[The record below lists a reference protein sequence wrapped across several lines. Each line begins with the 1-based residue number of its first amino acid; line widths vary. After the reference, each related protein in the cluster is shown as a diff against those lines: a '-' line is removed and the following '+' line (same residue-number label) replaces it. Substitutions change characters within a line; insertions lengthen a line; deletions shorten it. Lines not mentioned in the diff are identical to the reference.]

1 LICLLTRVEYRLFRR
16 SIELLIFMKNKA
28 IGSEKVKKTWP
39 TKKAMEQVYSKGLWG
54 GNKHDFYSGE
64 GSHHPDIVNP
74 YINALISFLTSFES
88 PLVVCDLG
96 CGDFNVGKE
105 LVKHTESYIAV
116 DIVQALIEDN
126 KEKFREDNLEFRCLD
141 IATDSLPFGDCV
153 LLRQVLQ
160 HLSNTEIERIL
171 SKLTDYK
178 YVILTEHIPEGEFIP
193 NKEIISGQGTRLKK
207 HSGLN
212 LLEPPFNFKVINEK
226 ELSSVNLNGVKGLFV
241 TTQYQM
247 F

>member
-1 LICLLTRVEYRLFRR
+1 
-16 SIELLIFMKNKA
+16 MKNKA

-39 TKKAMEQVYSKGLWG
+39 TKKAMEQVYSKRLWG

-74 YINALISFLTSFES
+74 YINALTSFLTSFES

-160 HLSNTEIERIL
+160 HFER
-171 SKLTDYK
+171 
-178 YVILTEHIPEGEFIP
+178 
-193 NKEIISGQGTRLKK
+193 GQTPR
-207 HSGLN
+207 
-212 LLEPPFNFKVINEK
+212 
-226 ELSSVNLNGVKGLFV
+226 
-241 TTQYQM
+241 
-247 F
+247 